1 VLFVLAGLAEVW
13 PLPGE
18 ILPAGAPLG
27 LMGGPETGSD
37 GNLSEVSAAG
47 AEPQSETL
55 YLEVRDA
62 QGPAN
67 PADWFALAE

>member
-1 VLFVLAGLAEVW
+1 
-13 PLPGE
+13 
-18 ILPAGAPLG
+18 
-27 LMGGPETGSD
+27 MGGQKPSGD
-37 GNLSEVSAAG
+37 GNLSDLAAAG
-47 AEPQSETL
+47 AEARSETL